1 VSASTSTRTAA
12 SSTCSPLI
20 EHERLDLMIG
30 VNTILPP
37 RFEGEDISGWTDR
50 PLGFMRA
57 SRQFS
62 YAGHLELAR
71 RAQRR
76 LGRKLILIDPVDYS
90 ELHGWSFYDL
100 FIDRRKWPRLILQ
113 GYEHTKTVLERYAQ
127 RGSGKRAARPQAVKA
142 GA

>member
-1 VSASTSTRTAA
+1 
-12 SSTCSPLI
+12 
-20 EHERLDLMIG
+20 
-30 VNTILPP
+30 
-37 RFEGEDISGWTDR
+37 
-50 PLGFMRA
+50 MRA

-71 RAQRR
+71 RIQKR

-113 GYEHTKTVLERYAQ
+113 GYEHAKVVLERYAQ
-127 RGSGKRAARPQAVKA
+127 RGARKRTAGPQKVRA